1 MSYLIAALTATVLL
15 LILAIQNP
23 GPVEVRFLFWH
34 GSMPLVLLLLIT
46 TVLGGALTVAAAM
59 PQRLRLLRRLRE
71 AENEVGASPEHMRP
85 LQTGPAPETSARTDA
100 VAGLA
105 EAAQGIK
112 ETES

>member
-34 GSMPLVLLLLIT
+34 GSMPLALLLLVT
-46 TVLGGALTVAAAM
+46 TVLGAALAAAAAM
-59 PQRLRLLRRLRE
+59 PQRLRLIRRLRE
-71 AENEVGASPEHMRP
+71 AETRFSADATAGLPP
-85 LQTGPAPETSARTDA
+85 GTSAGADSIP
-100 VAGLA
+100 GLA
-105 EAAQGIK
+105 EAAQGMK